1 MNFLH
6 NESKD
11 ASAGDAP
18 RTASFEKQES
28 FASETTAETSI
39 ERQGDEGTEVVV
51 EAEQQ
56 PESDSQEQQSDVFS
70 EHQRSRV
77 DSYQRQFK
85 MGTTEKESELAV
97 EDDDHV
103 EEMRF
108 TEPQR
113 QVLSTEVEMQ
123 EEDTPAGAHVES
135 RPQAKN
141 TEVEMQKEHTSA
153 GSQSDTISGLVE
165 EFQST
170 THVVKESGDVTTEEH
185 RTSYTIEGRNAGD
198 VIKQHVVVTVV
209 SSEFTSHEERDSEVT
224 EEHEEHEEEKMDTST
239 GTGNKEEKAAASTP
253 TEHVEP
259 RTPRTRG
266 RKPKV
271 KPVTE
276 EAPKTVS
283 TPGRRGRKRKVVEEN
298 EAATPVKAPKTPGR
312 GRVAHAKI
320 KLSYTNYVSNET
332 GDRVLSCGEGEQLGH
347 PGRTTT
353 KKPRKV
359 DIIEDK
365 GLQIVQVVAGGVHSA
380 LLTADGEV
388 YMCGINEQG
397 TVPAIGVEP
406 EGSTDKFTKVEFSE
420 EIASQG
426 KIVMLAAGASFT
438 AALTD
443 KGSVIAWGNLRDT
456 SGEINVHPLLTKM
469 KDHPVVLIH
478 YKKRVIVKIAAGENH
493 LVMLEEDGK
502 VLTFG
507 DGKMGQLGRSKRTG
521 SIRPQ
526 YMVDEDGRSL
536 ILILQDKKRK
546 DILVKD
552 IHAGGFWTML
562 VTDDQVFSFGL
573 NNFEHL
579 GIPIDGEA
587 PIDASEE
594 DKRELRILTPG
605 VATAYLGKSWTHID
619 GVQHIIARDKEGEV
633 YGIGKNTDN
642 ALGLGTWT
650 GNDDTEHWKY
660 STLKRIPFP
669 REAGKIA
676 GTTAKLGC
684 SVAWT
689 EKGEAYAWGCDT
701 SGQLGLG
708 LKDDDEKIVP
718 TPRKITSAHLDG
730 YKIICASISDN
741 HCLFLAKK
749 A

>member
-1 MNFLH
+1 M
-6 NESKD
+6 
-11 ASAGDAP
+11 
-18 RTASFEKQES
+18 
-28 FASETTAETSI
+28 ETTET
-39 ERQGDEGTEVVV
+39 
-51 EAEQQ
+51 
-56 PESDSQEQQSDVFS
+56 
-70 EHQRSRV
+70 
-77 DSYQRQFK
+77 
-85 MGTTEKESELAV
+85 ESEAAV
-97 EDDDHV
+97 EDDENV
-103 EEMRF
+103 EGMTITSGKLHHGVEH
-108 TEPQR
+108 TEA
-113 QVLSTEVEMQ
+113 EMQ
-123 EEDTPAGAHVES
+123 EEDSSSLGVTETE
-135 RPQAKN
+135 N
-141 TEVEMQKEHTSA
+141 TS
-153 GSQSDTISGLVE
+153 GSVE
-165 EFQST
+165 EVQATSCVSGDT
-170 THVVKESGDVTTEEH
+170 VDVVKQKHT
-185 RTSYTIEGRNAGD
+185 TSYTIEGRNGGD
-198 VIKQHVVVTVV
+198 VIKEHVVVTVESTEV
-209 SSEFTSHEERDSEVT
+209 ISHERRDPEAT
-224 EEHEEHEEEKMDTST
+224 HEGEKQQEEEMDTT
-239 GTGNKEEKAAASTP
+239 RDKETEPASPAAPEVS
-253 TEHVEP
+253 EP

-266 RKPKV
+266 RKPKIQ
-271 KPVTE
+271 PTSS
-276 EAPKTVS
+276 EAPKTVP
-283 TPGRRGRKRKVVEEN
+283 TPGKRGRKRKIPEEDGS
-298 EAATPVKAPKTPGR
+298 ATPAKTPKTPGGR
-312 GRVAHAKI
+312 GRIAHAKI
-320 KLSYTNYVSNET
+320 KLSYTDYVLNEI

-359 DIIEDK
+359 DLVEEK

-380 LLTADGEV
+380 LLTTDGEV

-420 EIASQG
+420 EIVSQG

-438 AALTD
+438 AGLTD
-443 KGSVIAWGNLRDT
+443 RGSVIAWGNLRDT

-469 KDHPVVLIH
+469 KEHPVVLIH

-507 DGKMGQLGRSKRTG
+507 DE
-521 SIRPQ
+521 

-546 DILVKD
+546 DIPIKD
-552 IHAGGFWTML
+552 IHAGGFWTMIIS
-562 VTDDQVFSFGL
+562 DDQVFSFGL

-579 GIPIDGEA
+579 GIPIEGEA
-587 PIDASEE
+587 PTDASEE
-594 DKRELRILTPG
+594 DKRELRILTPD
-605 VATAYLGKSWTHID
+605 VAKAYLGRSWTHID

-650 GNDDTEHWKY
+650 GNDDSEHWKY
-660 STLKRIPFP
+660 STLERIPFP

-689 EKGEAYAWGCDT
+689 EKGDAYAWGCDT

-718 TPRKITSAHLDG
+718 TPQKITSAHLDG

>member
-1 MNFLH
+1 MDFLH
-6 NESKD
+6 NEGKD
-11 ASAGDAP
+11 SSAGDASK
-18 RTASFEKQES
+18 RTSFEKQAS
-28 FASETTAETSI
+28 FTTGSTVETSI
-39 ERQGDEGTEVVV
+39 EQQGNEGAEVVTT
-51 EAEQQ
+51 AEQQ
-56 PESDSQEQQSDVFS
+56 PESDTQEQQIF
-70 EHQRSRV
+70 EE
-77 DSYQRQFK
+77 RQPEIDPQHPSVE
-85 MGTTEKESELAV
+85 METTETESEAAV
-97 EDDDHV
+97 EDDENV
-103 EEMRF
+103 EEMRI
-108 TEPQR
+108 TSGEPKHRVGRAQ
-113 QVLSTEVEMQ
+113 VEMQ
-123 EEDTPAGAHVES
+123 EEDTSSLGVRETENTSGSVEVV
-135 RPQAKN
+135 QA
-141 TEVEMQKEHTSA
+141 TSY
-153 GSQSDTISGLVE
+153 V
-165 EFQST
+165 
-170 THVVKESGDVTTEEH
+170 SGDNVDVVREKHT
-185 RTSYTIEGRNAGD
+185 TSYTVEGRNGGD
-198 VIKQHVVVTVV
+198 VIKEHVVVTVESTEV
-209 SSEFTSHEERDSEVT
+209 ITHERRDPVVHEG
-224 EEHEEHEEEKMDTST
+224 EEQQEEEMDTSV
-239 GTGNKEEKAAASTP
+239 NKETKPASPAAPEVT
-253 TEHVEP
+253 EP

-266 RKPKV
+266 RPRIQ
-271 KPVTE
+271 PTTN
-276 EAPKTVS
+276 EAPKTVP
-283 TPGRRGRKRKVVEEN
+283 TTGKRGRKRKVPQEDGS
-298 EAATPVKAPKTPGR
+298 ATPAKTPKTPGGR
-312 GRVAHAKI
+312 GRIAHAKV
-320 KLSYTNYVSNET
+320 KLSYTDYVSNEI

-359 DIIEDK
+359 DLVEEK

-380 LLTADGEV
+380 LLTTDGEV

-443 KGSVIAWGNLRDT
+443 RGSVIAWGNLRDT

-469 KDHPVVLIH
+469 KEHPVVLIH

-546 DILVKD
+546 DIPIKD
-552 IHAGGFWTML
+552 IHAGGFWTMI
-562 VTDDQVFSFGL
+562 VSDDQVFSFGL

-579 GIPIDGEA
+579 GIPIEGE
-587 PIDASEE
+587 PPTDASEE
-594 DKRELRILTPG
+594 DKRELRILTPD
-605 VATAYLGKSWTHID
+605 VATAYLGRSWTHID

-650 GNDDTEHWKY
+650 GNDDSEHWKY
-660 STLKRIPFP
+660 STLERIRFP
-669 REAGKIA
+669 REAGKVA

-689 EKGEAYAWGCDT
+689 EKGDAYAWGCDT

-718 TPRKITSAHLDG
+718 TPQKITSAHLDG